1 MYVFQLFD
9 NYSASGSALLW
20 IALFQSIA
28 IGWIYGKKIIVAT
41 RSEDGG
47 SVYTPELTKVVFIKT
62 FGHRVCFDQPSK
74 GVLTS
79 NECYD
84 KLGGSAI
91 PQSTFPSITCAFP
104 IVSVSCMN
112 RPNFIGFPIGGERFY
127 DDMENMIGFRINPW
141 LRWCWMI
148 FTPIFCLVRQ
158 NIYLS
163 VSELFSVSLRDVIER
178 GKSSDFIR

>member
-28 IGWIYGKKIIVAT
+28 IGWIYGKKIIDAT
-41 RSEDGG
+41 KSVDGG
-47 SVYTPELTKVVFIKT
+47 SVYMPWLKVVFLKT
-62 FGHRVCFDQPSK
+62 FGYRICFYQPSQ

-79 NECYD
+79 NERYD
-84 KLGGSAI
+84 KLGGCAI
-91 PQSTFPSITCAFP
+91 PQSTFPLIMCAFP
-104 IVSVSCMN
+104 LSCIN
-112 RPNFIGFPIGGERFY
+112 RPNSIGFPTGGERFY

-148 FTPIFCLVRQ
+148 FTPIFCLVGQ

-163 VSELFSVSLRDVIER
+163 VLEFILSFIKKRNREGER
-178 GKSSDFIR
+178 QRLC